1 MIRLSSLALLV
12 AASTLA
18 PAQTEAQAEAQ
29 AEAQTTDLLVPG
41 RPLPDLELP
50 TLDGTGTL
58 NLSELRGTPTLLLQ
72 FASW

>member
-29 AEAQTTDLLVPG
+29 TTDLLVPG

-50 TLDGTGTL
+50 TLDGAGTL